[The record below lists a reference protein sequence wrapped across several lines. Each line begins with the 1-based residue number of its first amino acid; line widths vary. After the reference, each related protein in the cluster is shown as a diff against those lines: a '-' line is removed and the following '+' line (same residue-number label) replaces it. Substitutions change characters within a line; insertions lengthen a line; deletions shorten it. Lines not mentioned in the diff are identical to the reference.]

1 MTDLYSAASVV
12 LDVDADLLGRFVDH
26 VDNRRPSQAE
36 ELLPAVEREL
46 AELRAALTP

>member
-1 MTDLYSAASVV
+1 MDLYTAASVV
-12 LDVDADLLGRFVDH
+12 LDVDTDLLGRFVDH

-46 AELRAALTP
+46 ADLRAALTP

>member
-1 MTDLYSAASVV
+1 MDVYTAASA
-12 LDVDADLLGRFVDH
+12 LLNIDTDILGRFVEH

-46 AELRAALTP
+46 ADLRAALTP

>member
-12 LDVDADLLGRFVDH
+12 LDVDADILGRFVEH

-46 AELRAALTP
+46 ADLRAALTP

>member
-1 MTDLYSAASVV
+1 MDLYTAASA
-12 LDVDADLLGRFVDH
+12 LLNIDTDLLGRFVEH
-26 VDNRRPSQAE
+26 VDSRRPSQAE

>member
-46 AELRAALTP
+46 ADLRAALTP